1 MLKQLLNVNNG
12 LLLILT
18 LNNTDFESDFSL
30 LGVSA
35 TAKKCDCNFA
45 VKIKVLNFKI
55 KSSGHFFKFSKI
67 REF

>member
-1 MLKQLLNVNNG
+1 MLKQLLNVNDG

-55 KSSGHFFKFSKI
+55 KSSGHF
-67 REF
+67 